1 MYPQFAMKHRDDGSR
16 ARGFTFPEVL
26 AVVVILAIA
35 SAVVLPQVSDHE
47 NLDTASAARAVMG
60 DLLYAQNRAISTQ
73 SMQYVSFDIPAQ
85 EYGLYS
91 SMSPQQVLQHPVYLD
106 NYVMTFGQGGTNDVS
121 SNVILS
127 SASFNGQDTV
137 AFDETGVPYSYSSG
151 ATTALSGTGTI
162 VLTCGTCS
170 LTISVSQ
177 DTGEITV
184 N

>member
-1 MYPQFAMKHRDDGSR
+1 MYRQFALKFRDGRSR

-35 SAVVLPQVSDHE
+35 SAVILPRVSDHE
-47 NLDTASAARAVMG
+47 DLDTSSAARTVMA

-121 SNVILS
+121 ADVILT

-151 ATTALSGTGTI
+151 TTTALSGTGTI
-162 VLTCGTCS
+162 VLTCGTYS
-170 LTISVSQ
+170 LTVSVSQ